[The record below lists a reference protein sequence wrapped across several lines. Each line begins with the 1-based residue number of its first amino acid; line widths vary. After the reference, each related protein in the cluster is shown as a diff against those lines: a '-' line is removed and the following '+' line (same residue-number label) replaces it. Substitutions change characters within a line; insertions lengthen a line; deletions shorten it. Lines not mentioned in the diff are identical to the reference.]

1 MTAAASLPR
10 RVVLLTGLSGAGLST
25 ALKALEDLGY
35 KAVDNLPLS
44 MVDTLLAQKEGL
56 EKPVAIG
63 IDSRT
68 WDFDAARLVEKYKAL
83 QKKKGLGVSLVFM
96 DCDDRILQQRF
107 TETRRVHPLAVDRP
121 VADGVTLDRAM
132 VGSVAAHADLVLDTA
147 DLKPR
152 DLRRQL
158 AGQFKL
164 AQDHGLFIFVT
175 SFGFK
180 NGLPRDAD
188 LVFDARFLENPY
200 WDAKL
205 RPLSGL
211 DAKVAAKIAADPGY
225 GEFFAKLTD
234 LLGLLLPRYYHEG
247 KNYLTLAI
255 GCTGGRHRSVFIAEE
270 LFKWIDAQGYSV
282 AVRHRDMEQW
292 ARTHAAQDSADKQ
305 EDRKKEIGT

>member
-44 MVDTLLAQKEGL
+44 LCDALLTQKEGKD
-56 EKPVAIG
+56 KPVAIG

-68 WDFDAARLVEKYKAL
+68 WDFTAKKMVKAHADM
-83 QKKKGLGVSLVFM
+83 QAHGVNASLVFI
-96 DCDDRILQQRF
+96 DCQDSVLQQRF

-121 VADGVTLDRAM
+121 VADGIALERGM
-132 VGSVAAHADLVLDTA
+132 MEEIRSVADVVVDTT
-147 DLKPR
+147 DLKAR
-152 DLRRQL
+152 DLRRL
-158 AGQFKL
+158 LGGHFKL
-164 AQDHGLFIFVT
+164 QEDHGLFVFVN

-180 NGLPRDAD
+180 NGLPREAD

-211 DAKVAAKIAADPGY
+211 DAAVGAKIRKDADY
-225 GEFFAKLTD
+225 KAFFDKMTD

-270 LFKWIDAQGYSV
+270 LFKWLDTKGFSV
-282 AVRHRDMEQW
+282 AVRHRDMESW
-292 ARTHAAQDSADKQ
+292 AHSHHNAEDK
-305 EDRKKEIGT
+305 KK

>member
-200 WDAKL
+200 WDTKL